1 MKNFKSIIMMGFMLL
16 LVMLSKPAMA
26 NGLSSFTDIPN
37 FSVVIGANMY
47 TLDYANDLKNE
58 NQIRDAVVKHK
69 GDIFIKTD
77 DSKWIKNDGGI
88 QVNKDSVDI
97 STIKYSNGQ
106 EIGGS
111 IASNETNSTSGP
123 ISSNIYLPA
132 GEVDFLSTKL
142 IKTAANKATF
152 KYKILDKAGKDITK
166 AIPAYEMMTN
176 FWIDSKGGSIS
187 LDPLTGTGTILYD
200 FSDTDQFV
208 IVQLVCSN
216 GVSGKST
223 LALGDAKAE
232 DILEVSD
239 ISIVSANSMT
249 SPNKIQNNAN
259 LTKTGANTTTFQYKV
274 KNKYDINI
282 TKKIPASQIEAVVSV
297 SSTVTLDPSTAT
309 GTITYNSSTDVNKPI
324 SISLKDK
331 LTGQK
336 VDSALFTSQDV
347 TENPRVSKITI
358 NSDKI
363 GIAPLTGIGYTT
375 YRVFNQYGFDITN
388 STLSDGVKFK
398 SEAGT
403 IVSKGGIITMT
414 ANTGT
419 NLSTLKSVVIT
430 GSDSITGTST
440 SATLDVR

>member
-176 FWIDSKGGSIS
+176 FWIDSNGGSIS

-232 DILEVSD
+232 DVLEVSD
-239 ISIVSANSMT
+239 ISIVSANLMT

-282 TKKIPASQIEAVVSV
+282 TKKIPASQIEAVLSV

-336 VDSALFTSQDV
+336 VDLALFTSQDV

-375 YRVFNQYGFDITN
+375 YMVFNQYGFDITN
-388 STLSDGVKFK
+388 SALSDGVKFK